1 MKVFMTL
8 PAGAPAND
16 INVVVEGSLLRLYFN
31 YKQEA
36 ASDTSD
42 GSTVKNGDT
51 EGTTYS
57 AQNIDIPGGSRD
69 YASITAAIVNDAYDI
84 NAVQAII
91 ANKALADDS
100 TSSITDEKRTEYK
113 KEYEDYQAYRAKAKE
128 VASKAVEMLT
138 AAASEEEAETAAS
151 AASAAKAATVT
162 DDESESTST
171 ASGDQSSESASSST
185 ANR

>member
-8 PAGAPAND
+8 TAGAPAND
-16 INVVVEGSLLRLYFN
+16 IKVTVEGSLLRLYFGYEKVDMTGTEN
-31 YKQEA
+31 
-36 ASDTSD
+36 
-42 GSTVKNGDT
+42 GSTIKNGDI
-51 EGTTYS
+51 EGESYS
-57 AQNIDIPGGSRD
+57 AENIDIQGGARD
-69 YASITAAIVNDAYDI
+69 YSTITAAIVNDRYDI

-128 VASKAVEMLT
+128 VATKAVGILT
-138 AAASEEEAETAAS
+138 AAASAEEAETAAS

-162 DDESESTST
+162 DDESESS
-171 ASGDQSSESASSST
+171 SSST
-185 ANR
+185 ANS